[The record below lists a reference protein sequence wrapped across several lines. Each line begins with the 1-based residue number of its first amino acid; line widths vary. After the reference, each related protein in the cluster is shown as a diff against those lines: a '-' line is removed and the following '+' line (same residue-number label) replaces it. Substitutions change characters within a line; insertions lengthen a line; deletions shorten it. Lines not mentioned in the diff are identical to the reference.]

1 MVTCS
6 QEGCSSIAR
15 FNDKGNK
22 VGKFCSKHKL
32 DNMVNIT
39 IKVCQFED
47 CKLKATFDNN
57 NGKGK
62 FCASHKTADM
72 VDISHTY
79 CKEEG
84 CTTRSSYGLK
94 GKKAEYCAIHKTDEM
109 VNVVSK
115 FCEHEGCTS
124 VNPVFNI
131 KGSKTGKFCSIHK
144 SDDMVDVKHKRC
156 KYEGCDTQAA
166 YGIKG
171 GKAEYCTTHKLE
183 GMVDVKNSYCE
194 YAGCNIASPV
204 FNTKGSKKGRFCLA
218 HKTPDMIDVKHNTCE
233 FDNCTTRPTY
243 NIKGNKE
250 GRFCATHKLDDMI
263 DVTHAVCEHDK
274 CTTRPNYDF
283 KDGKGRFCSL
293 HKLDGMIDIAN
304 KVCDIDKC
312 IVRARYGKPG
322 HMVSRCASHKEKG
335 MILKPTSKCKDCKEM
350 AIWGINLTPIH
361 CEAHK
366 QDDEINLVE
375 RPCVSCGLD
384 YILDKN
390 GKCEN
395 CNPNTINNALL
406 AKQSALMNYL
416 DSRELFG
423 NSTDRVIDG
432 GVCGKERPDRVYDF
446 GDKVIILECDE
457 NQHKDRNCVCE
468 QVRMV
473 NISQTFGG
481 MPVYFIRWNPDEY
494 KPKNSKKKVEPITKR
509 HKLCAD
515 LILDIKENRVGLPK
529 ALVSVIYL
537 YYDGWLSLTEEKWE
551 IVSEFK

>member
-1 MVTCS
+1 
-6 QEGCSSIAR
+6 
-15 FNDKGNK
+15 
-22 VGKFCSKHKL
+22 
-32 DNMVNIT
+32 
-39 IKVCQFED
+39 
-47 CKLKATFDNN
+47 
-57 NGKGK
+57 
-62 FCASHKTADM
+62 M

-94 GKKAEYCAIHKTDEM
+94 GKKAEYCATHKIDEM

-115 FCEHEGCTS
+115 CCEYEGCTS

-131 KGSKTGKFCSIHK
+131 QGSKIGRFCSEHK
-144 SDDMVDVKHKRC
+144 SDDMVDVKHLRC
-156 KYEGCDTQAA
+156 KHTGCNIQAA

-171 GKAEYCTTHKLE
+171 QKAQYCTTHKLE

-218 HKTPDMIDVKHNTCE
+218 HKTPDMVDIKHNTCE
-233 FDNCTTRPTY
+233 FNDCTTRPTY
-243 NIKGNKE
+243 NIKGGIQ
-250 GRFCATHKLDDMI
+250 GRFCVTHKLENMI
-263 DVTHAVCEHDK
+263 DVTHTLCEHDD
-274 CTTRPNYDF
+274 CTKRPTY
-283 KDGKGRFCSL
+283 GTKGQTAQFCSL
-293 HKLDGMIDIAN
+293 HKLEGMVDIAN
-304 KVCDIDKC
+304 KLCTVDNC

-322 HMVSRCASHKEKG
+322 HMVSRCASHKENG
-335 MILKPTSKCKDCKEM
+335 MILKPTTKCKDCKDL
-350 AIWGINLTPIH
+350 AVWGKNLTPIH
-361 CEAHK
+361 CEVHK
-366 QDDEINLVE
+366 LDDEINLVE
-375 RPCVSCGLD
+375 RPCVSCGLE

-390 GKCEN
+390 NKCES
-395 CNPNTINNALL
+395 CNPNTIINARL
-406 AKQSALMNYL
+406 AKQTALMNYL

-423 NSTDRVIDG
+423 DSTDKIIEG

-446 GDKVIILECDE
+446 GDKVVILECDE

-481 MPVYFIRWNPDEY
+481 VPVYFVRWNPDEY
-494 KPKNSKKKVEPITKR
+494 KPNNSKKKSEPITKR

-515 LILDIKENRVGLPK
+515 LILDIKEHRVTLPN

-537 YYDGWLSLTEEKWE
+537 YYDKWSSLAEEKWE
-551 IVSEFK
+551 VVAEFK